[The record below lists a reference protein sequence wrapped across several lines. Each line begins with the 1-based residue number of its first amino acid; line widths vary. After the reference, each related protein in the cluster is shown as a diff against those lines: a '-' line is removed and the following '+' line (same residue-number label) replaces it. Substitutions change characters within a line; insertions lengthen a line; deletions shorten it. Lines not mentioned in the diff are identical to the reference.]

1 MKFKINRINFRTLN
15 YKQLAIEYGAIVL
28 GTFIM
33 AVGFVIFV
41 SPLKLAPGGV
51 YGVAIILHHL
61 FNFPIGLSG
70 ICLDIPLLIIGT
82 LWLGPKFGIKT
93 VIGIVSLSGSITL
106 LEHLYGY
113 NPLIGM
119 AGNPT
124 LPDPAANFIIALFGG
139 AIIGLGL
146 GIIFKTRATS
156 GGTDIVAMILG
167 KYLKHIPLGTLII
180 IVDSTVVLL
189 ALAVFNDWTIPLY
202 SWLIIYVSG
211 VVIDKVIAGFAGG
224 KALIII
230 SDYYDEI
237 KERILTDLERGGT
250 FLHGEGMYNNMDKKI
265 IFTSISRKQLP
276 VLIHFVHEIDPK
288 AFISIMDSS
297 ETLGEGF
304 ASLREKVEHR

>member
-1 MKFKINRINFRTLN
+1 MKIDFKTLN
-15 YKQLAIEYGAIVL
+15 YKQIAFEYGAIIV

-33 AVGFVIFV
+33 AVGLVVFV

-82 LWLGPKFGIKT
+82 LWLGPKFGMKT
-93 VIGIVSLSGSITL
+93 LVGIVSLSGNITL
-106 LEHLYGY
+106 LEYLYGY
-113 NPLIGM
+113 NPLISIV
-119 AGNPT
+119 GNPT

-146 GIIFKTRATS
+146 GLIFKTRATS

-211 VVIDKVIAGFAGG
+211 MVIDKVIAGFAGG

-230 SDYYDEI
+230 SDHYDEI
-237 KERILTDLERGGT
+237 KERILGDLGRGGT
-250 FLHGEGMYNNMDKKI
+250 FLHGEGMYNNADKKI

-276 VLIHFVHEIDPK
+276 VLIYFVHEIDPK

-304 ASLREKVEHR
+304 TSLREKVTHR